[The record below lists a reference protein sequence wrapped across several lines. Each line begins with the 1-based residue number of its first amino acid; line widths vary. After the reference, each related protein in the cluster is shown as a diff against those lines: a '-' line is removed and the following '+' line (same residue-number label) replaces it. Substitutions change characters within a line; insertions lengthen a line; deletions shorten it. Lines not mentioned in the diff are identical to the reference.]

1 MVSLFPLLLMATT
14 TIEPSAFL
22 KAPTL
27 TLLGEPEVLIRTASG
42 RIKREN
48 MAKAQRVPDACTVDP
63 FNVTRPAALLF
74 DCAPKSLGQRAV
86 AIMATREKGIVAMGA
101 NLARR

>member
-1 MVSLFPLLLMATT
+1 MVSLFPLLLIATA
-14 TIEPSAFL
+14 TIEPSVFL

-42 RIKREN
+42 RMKREN

-63 FNVTRPAALLF
+63 FSVTRAAALLF
-74 DCAPKSLGQRAV
+74 DCAPKLWVR
-86 AIMATREKGIVAMGA
+86 
-101 NLARR
+101 